1 MHLFNLKKAHPNAG
15 HFCYAFQLGTETV
28 VYRTNDDGEPNN
40 SAGAPIYGQIQSFGL
55 TNVLVIVVRY
65 FGGIKLG
72 VGGLISA
79 YKTAAQITLQNANIV
94 EKTISIEFIITYDY
108 KNINKVMRIIK
119 EKNIT
124 IISQKMELACENT
137 LSVPKKNAENY
148 IGIFENLFEIAVK
161 KAT

>member
-1 MHLFNLKKAHPNAG
+1 M
-15 HFCYAFQLGTETV
+15 
-28 VYRTNDDGEPNN
+28 
-40 SAGAPIYGQIQSFGL
+40 
-55 TNVLVIVVRY
+55 RY

-94 EKTISIEFIITYDY
+94 EKTINIEFIITYDY

-148 IGIFENLFEIAVK
+148 IVIFEKLFEIAVK